1 MPPTSR
7 IPLVDLT
14 GAHGPGEDRVAA
26 VETIRRACEDI
37 GFLVI
42 TGHGVPENVIS
53 NAEDAARGFFALP
66 DDEKVRSVPAPG
78 TWWGFTPVQGSA
90 LAMAHDVVTPPDL
103 CETYSV
109 SRFDHVVAA
118 TDPGDGRRAFIA
130 PNVWPAEPAEFRPA
144 FEAYYAA
151 MEGLAGQLLGLMALA
166 LGLDERWFDDK
177 IGDHI
182 TGLTALHYP
191 VLDQPPLPGQLRR
204 GEHTDWGSITILH
217 HDGQPGL
224 QVMAPDGAW
233 EDAPTVP
240 GAFVVNL
247 GDLMAA
253 WTNDR
258 WTSTHHRVLV
268 PDDPTGD
275 RVSIAFFHQPD
286 FDARIECIPTCTS
299 ADDPPRHQPTT
310 SGEWIVSMLD
320 KTTC

>member
-1 MPPTSR
+1 MPSTSR
-7 IPLVDLT
+7 IPLVDLA
-14 GAHGPGEDRVAA
+14 GSAEPGTERDAV
-26 VETIRRACEDI
+26 VETIRRACEEI
-37 GFLVI
+37 GFLVV
-42 TGHGVPENVIS
+42 TGHDVPEAVVS
-53 NAEDAARGFFALP
+53 NAEEAARGFFALP
-66 DDEKVRSVPAPG
+66 DEEKVRSVPVAG
-78 TWWGFTPVQGSA
+78 TWWGFTPARGTA
-90 LAMAHDVVTPPDL
+90 LALAHGVETPPDL

-118 TDPGDGRRAFIA
+118 TDPGDGRGAFIA
-130 PNVWPAEPAEFRPA
+130 PNVWPDEPAGFRAA

-151 MEGLAGQLLGLMALA
+151 MEDLAVRLMGLMALA
-166 LGLDERWFDDK
+166 LGLDEGWFADK
-177 IGDHI
+177 IDDHI

-191 VLDQPPLPGQLRR
+191 VLDQPALPGQPRR

-224 QVMAPDGAW
+224 QVMTPEGAW
-233 EDAPTVP
+233 EDAPVVP

-258 WTSTHHRVLV
+258 WRSTMHRVVV
-268 PDDPTGD
+268 PDGAGD

-299 ADDPPRHQPTT
+299 TDDPPRHPPTT
-310 SGEWIVSMLD
+310 SGKWIMSMLER
-320 KTTC
+320 TTC